1 MLEQLSPLLAAA
13 GRAGLALLFI
23 LGGLNK
29 LTSFGEVAARM
40 EGVGIAPAALFLPLT
55 ILLEIGAGALLALGP
70 MIAGGRYAPSAALAL
85 AVFTIATN
93 VFFHRFWEI
102 EGDLKALELSL
113 FFKNVAI
120 AGALVF
126 AAATLAGGDRAH

>member
-1 MLEQLSPLLAAA
+1 MIVRHAILLTAV
-13 GRAGLALLFI
+13 GRAGLASLFI

-29 LTSFGEVAARM
+29 LMTYGDVAARM
-40 EGVGIAPAALFLPLT
+40 ESVGIAPAAVFLPLT

-70 MIAGGRYAPSAALAL
+70 IVAAGRYGPPAALAL

-93 VFFHRFWEI
+93 VFFHRFWEL
-102 EGDLKALELSL
+102 EGEIQELEISL

-120 AGALVF
+120 AGALVLASATF
-126 AAATLAGGDRAH
+126 ARDERRR